1 MAAKP
6 NPTPLGAVRILRT
19 RVSQLGEAATPT
31 ADFVAA
37 EEPLGVRV
45 QGHDYAILMCT
56 PGREEDLACGF
67 LAAEGLL
74 TGSEDLGA
82 VAPCQP
88 RIGEVDSG
96 PLINVA
102 LAAGVAF
109 DPSAHQSRLV
119 ASSCGLCGGKTVADL
134 RQAAPHRTP
143 QPPQQLEVGKLLDAF
158 GALKKAQALFALTAG
173 CHGAA
178 LLAANGSGP
187 LLDVAEDV
195 GRHNAVD
202 KLLGARLRQGD
213 YPVADATGLLV
224 SGRLS
229 YELVQKAV
237 MAGLSWIAGVGMP
250 SSLAIEA
257 AEATGLGLFAWVRD
271 DGVSAYAGRTQLLA
285 REQSG

>member
-1 MAAKP
+1 MDIDP
-6 NPTPLGAVRILRT
+6 SSPPPLGAARILRT
-19 RVSQLGEAATPT
+19 RVSSGHAAAAPEA
-31 ADFVAA
+31 DHVAI

-45 QGHDYAILMCT
+45 QGHDYAVLMCT

-74 TGSEDLGA
+74 SGSEDLSA
-82 VAPCQP
+82 VAPCAP
-88 RIGEVDSG
+88 RGGEEDMG
-96 PLINVA
+96 RICNVA
-102 LAAGVAF
+102 LAPGVAF
-109 DPSAHQSRLV
+109 DPSAHQSRMV

-143 QPPQQLEVGKLLDAF
+143 EPPAQLAVADMLTAF
-158 GALKKAQALFALTAG
+158 RTLRKAQDLFALTAG

-178 LLAANGSGP
+178 LVRADAKGP

-202 KLLGARLRQGD
+202 KLLGARLRAGD
-213 YPVADATGLLV
+213 YPLAAPTALLV

-237 MAGLSWIAGVGMP
+237 LAGLSWIAGVGMP

-257 AEATGLGLFAWVRD
+257 AEATQLGLFAWVRD
-271 DGVSAYAGRTQLLA
+271 AGVSAYAGRTQFVMT
-285 REQSG
+285 